1 MTETKPP
8 LKVSVFSDYICPFCY
23 IGSRRLLRLRDT
35 YNLQVN
41 WCALEIHPETPAEG
55 MPIARLG
62 YPPAQWQRMMSV
74 LQDMARAEQLD
85 LQAHDFTTNSHRA
98 LLLAEAA
105 KEAGREV
112 FYGLHERLFDA
123 FFREGRNIG
132 DPQVLRTL
140 AGECLVPEPL
150 IEAAWNRPRYEQR
163 LALNL
168 RHAAE
173 IGVRGTPT
181 YVFGTRILVGA
192 VAGDELRRAAHAA
205 ASDPVR

>member
-1 MTETKPP
+1 
-8 LKVSVFSDYICPFCY
+8 
-23 IGSRRLLRLRDT
+23 
-35 YNLQVN
+35 
-41 WCALEIHPETPAEG
+41 
-55 MPIARLG
+55 MPISRLG
-62 YPPAQWQRMMSV
+62 YPAAQWQRMMSA

-112 FYGLHERLFDA
+112 FYALHERLFDA

-132 DPQVLRTL
+132 EPQVLRAL
-140 AGECLVPEPL
+140 AAECLVPEPL
-150 IEAAWNRPRYEQR
+150 IEAAWSQPCYERR
-163 LALNL
+163 LALNR

-173 IGVRGTPT
+173 LGVGGTPT
-181 YVFGTRILVGA
+181 YVFGTHILVGA
-192 VAGDELRRAAHAA
+192 VAGEELRRAARAT